1 MRPILFEGAARR
13 WSLGAALLATLTILL
28 INFAPSITAQDNP
41 RPPHWFWG
49 NDLDSYVGDQVVA
62 INQDGAQVGS
72 TTVES
77 RGEWTVTVSPEDA
90 RTVTLR
96 LISDSG
102 TRATDPLDVMDGG
115 FDAEGLSISDF
126 RHRISEELG
135 GSDATIAVRII
146 ADAELTTAE
155 SSSACAVRTVKTS
168 CRPPASSLMEVPD
181 IPAGC
186 GAPRSTSATASWAG
200 SLLVTLLKTVGPN
213 SASALRATTTSSREP
228 ASSRPQARTTTV
240 GCVVPRSR
248 SACLARQSRQ
258 LPDQTAHSLRSGLF
272 RCRLGQTRF
281 CEAGRAAGFVDGV
294 INRATRRTNA
304 ANGNRRLAGRRNIR
318 QRIAEPAQSAEQV

>member
-13 WSLGAALLATLTILL
+13 WSLGVALLAALTMLL
-28 INFAPSITAQDNP
+28 VSLAPSITAQDNP

-62 INQDGAQVGS
+62 INQDGVQVGS

-115 FDAEGLSISDF
+115 FDADGLSISDF
-126 RHRISEELG
+126 RHRITEELG

-146 ADAELTTAE
+146 ARRADDGRIEFGMRGPDGQDIL
-155 SSSACAVRTVKTS
+155 
-168 CRPPASSLMEVPD
+168 PPARFFPD
-181 IPAGC
+181 GGPGHSRWL
-186 GAPRSTSATASWAG
+186 RSTEIDFG
-200 SLLVTLLKTVGPN
+200 DGFVGRII
-213 SASALRATTTSSREP
+213 ARYVAEDGRTEFGFRVEGYDDIF
-228 ASSRPQARTTTV
+228 PQARFFPAS
-240 GCVVPRSR
+240 G
-248 SACLARQSRQ
+248 
-258 LPDQTAHSLRSGLF
+258 PDHNRWLRSSEIEIGMP
-272 RCRLGQTRF
+272 R
-281 CEAGRAAGFVDGV
+281 
-294 INRATRRTNA
+294 
-304 ANGNRRLAGRRNIR
+304 
-318 QRIAEPAQSAEQV
+318 

>member
-13 WSLGAALLATLTILL
+13 WSLGVALLAALTILL

-49 NDLDSYVGDQVVA
+49 NDLDQYVGDQVVA
-62 INQDGAQVGS
+62 INQDGVQVGS

-115 FDAEGLSISDF
+115 FDSDGLSISDF

-146 ADAELTTAE
+146 ARRADDGRIEFGMRDPSGAEIFPRARFFPQGGPGHTRWLRSSLIDFGDGFEGRIIARYVDADG
-155 SSSACAVRTVKTS
+155 RTEFGFRVEGYEDLFP
-168 CRPPASSLMEVPD
+168 RARFFPASGPD
-181 IPAGC
+181 HN
-186 GAPRSTSATASWAG
+186 RF
-200 SLLVTLLKTVGPN
+200 
-213 SASALRATTTSSREP
+213 
-228 ASSRPQARTTTV
+228 
-240 GCVVPRSR
+240 
-248 SACLARQSRQ
+248 
-258 LPDQTAHSLRSGLF
+258 LRSSEIEIGMP
-272 RCRLGQTRF
+272 R
-281 CEAGRAAGFVDGV
+281 
-294 INRATRRTNA
+294 
-304 ANGNRRLAGRRNIR
+304 
-318 QRIAEPAQSAEQV
+318 